1 MRNRWHHSQT
11 NHRRNFTVKE
21 RSNNLN
27 TEQQFV
33 QLLQQNKEKYYRLA
47 FAYTKNQQDA
57 LDIVYGAIVRAM
69 QKLHTIKKREF
80 MDTWFY
86 RILINESVS
95 FLRRSQNIIYFDE
108 LPQLA
113 DQQPDTDQH
122 IALYS
127 AIDRLSPELKTIVIL
142 RFFEDRPLKEIAAL
156 TSTNLSTV
164 KARLYRALKILKIE
178 IGSQDDDW

>member
-1 MRNRWHHSQT
+1 
-11 NHRRNFTVKE
+11 
-21 RSNNLN
+21 
-27 TEQQFV
+27 
-33 QLLQQNKEKYYRLA
+33 
-47 FAYTKNQQDA
+47 
-57 LDIVYGAIVRAM
+57 
-69 QKLHTIKKREF
+69 

-178 IGSQDDDW
+178 IGSQDDD